1 MKKIL
6 ALVVILVLSVGLLI
20 YSLADPSRREIRTQG
35 ATPDMPEQTQST
47 PDTPQK
53 STQQPMEEKLRLF
66 FYNDHPVL
74 QLIYEQLAD
83 EFFNQTGIRVVTVS
97 SEANLEGEEP
107 VLFSV
112 SDPGELSR
120 WRCLDLSDTVAY
132 GNLACEC
139 FTLTQG
145 ERVVAIASEAE
156 PLGIIFNT
164 ALLARVGY
172 TAVDL
177 DSFADLKTVA
187 SYITENQNKLG
198 FGAFAQ
204 PDSTGRYAAVLSAV
218 PEDIRPL
225 WDLYISNMA
234 SQDMLS
240 GKAVFTLGTLS
251 DMEWYSA
258 SGELQLE
265 MLPLYTGAQDEQT
278 QGLHCFGKHYWC
290 IRAEADQEQIDGALA
305 FLSFLVSPRV
315 DGSVPVDDLALLA
328 PYRQAVYARN
338 SVHQRFRSDIAQGKK
353 CTVYGAYESAEP
365 DFIAALNTYM
375 ENPTDE
381 NWSEIQKLRK

>member
-1 MKKIL
+1 MKRIL
-6 ALVVILVLSVGLLI
+6 AVVWILILCAGLLM
-20 YSLADPSRREIRTQG
+20 YSLTDPNGMDIQPPS
-35 ATPDMPEQTQST
+35 ATPDMPVAT
-47 PDTPQK
+47 PDVPQK
-53 STQQPMEEKLRLF
+53 SMQERLRLF

-74 QLIYEQLAD
+74 QLIYEQLAE

-97 SEANLEGEEP
+97 SEANLEGQQP

-132 GNLACEC
+132 GNLACDC

-172 TAVDL
+172 TAGDL
-177 DSFADLKTVA
+177 DSFGDIKTVA
-187 SYITENQNKLG
+187 SFITANQDKLG

-204 PDSTGRYAAVLSAV
+204 PDSAGRYAAVLSAV
-218 PEDIRPL
+218 PGDVRSV

-234 SQDMLS
+234 DGDILS

-251 DMEWYSA
+251 DMNWYSA
-258 SGELQLE
+258 GGELQLE
-265 MLPLYTGAQDEQT
+265 MLPLYTGAAEEQT

-290 IRAEADQEQIDGALA
+290 IRAEAEQEQIDGALA
-305 FLSFLVSPRV
+305 FLNFLVSPRT

-328 PYRQAVYARN
+328 PYRQATYARN
-338 SVHQRFRSDIAQGKK
+338 SVEQRFRSDIAQGKN
-353 CTVYGAYESAEP
+353 CTVYGAYEPASE
-365 DFIAALNTYM
+365 DFITALNTYT
-375 ENPTDE
+375 NSPTDE
-381 NWSEIQKLRK
+381 NWSEVQKLRN